1 MNATP
6 ASLERVQKYVTN
18 FELQRFLKKRP
29 NYPILPY
36 QKPSPLLGPLDLPQR
51 SPVVL
56 GP

>member
-6 ASLERVQKYVTN
+6 ASLERVQKYEYVAS

-36 QKPSPLLGPLDLPQR
+36 QKNEPASWAT
-51 SPVVL
+51 
-56 GP
+56 